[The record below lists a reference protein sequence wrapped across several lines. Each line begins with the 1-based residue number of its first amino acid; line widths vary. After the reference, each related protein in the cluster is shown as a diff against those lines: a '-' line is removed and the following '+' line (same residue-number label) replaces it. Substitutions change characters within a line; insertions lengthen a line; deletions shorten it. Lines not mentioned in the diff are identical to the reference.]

1 MSAKFYKSP
10 AVIFEEQIPLLAK
23 EITGIPQVISA
34 GGACGLPDVGNAV
47 NLKKCTRLRKA
58 IKEDAAI
65 QASSG
70 LISRLQNQDRPDN
83 RYSGNFAG
91 RQTKWPGLH
100 GYFPYRPETRA
111 KRLHQERSTPAISR
125 FSMILP
131 ECALKSY
138 EYGVVSATPSFEI
151 AGPSA

>member
-23 EITGIPQVISA
+23 EITGIPQAISA
-34 GGACGLPDVGNAV
+34 ASGACGLPDVGNAV
-47 NLKKCTRLRKA
+47 NLKSAPVFVRQSKK
-58 IKEDAAI
+58 DAAI

-111 KRLHQERSTPAISR
+111 KRLHRKDQR
-125 FSMILP
+125 LP
-131 ECALKSY
+131 FP
-138 EYGVVSATPSFEI
+138 GFP
-151 AGPSA
+151 